1 MKNIRPFPVFKTFRL
16 KHLKRNISF
25 LIIIAFLNM
34 VVGCYYYKVNT
45 KTKLATK
52 DIIEFQ
58 NNNKFIIV
66 HSGIQIKYLKIISIE
81 NNVLYGSVSDFK
93 GHQKYKTTNP
103 ETSNRYKINNESD
116 VINEVHIYI
125 SGYVIKDNGKISF
138 PLSSITK
145 IEIYDPDHLATI
157 ASWVFGAI
165 GITALVA
172 VTLFIIVLLTKKSC
186 PFIYVWD
193 GKDYKFTGEIYSG
206 AVHPPLER
214 NDYLPLPDLKQKNG
228 EYNLKI
234 TNEIHE
240 IQHTNLTKL
249 IAIDHPE
256 GSTVLID
263 KYGVV
268 QTSTNMEFPLSACN
282 LNGKNILNLI
292 LNKDSLSY
300 LGDEAIETDGIIMNF
315 KHPKTVSNCKLFIR
329 AKNTFWLDYIFGKFY
344 DLFGSSFNKWNN
356 KQKTASESSLIKWS
370 LDQNIPL
377 SVYIEKNNKW
387 EFVDYYNLSGPMAY
401 KEDVLP
407 IDLTGI
413 DSDTIKIKLE
423 SGSYFWDIDYVG
435 ADFTKNLELKS
446 LEVPLQNAVNNK
458 GENITNL
465 LKDDDST
472 YYIQP
477 NVGDE
482 AMLTFSAPKTKS
494 TNRSVFLHSKGYYE
508 ILRNPSGIADRKYLV
523 EFRKPGRFNKFSI
536 EMLQLYNKNNKK

>member
-1 MKNIRPFPVFKTFRL
+1 
-16 KHLKRNISF
+16 
-25 LIIIAFLNM
+25 M

-66 HSGIQIKYLKIISIE
+66 HSGLQIKNLRINSIE
-81 NNVLYGSVSDFK
+81 NNVVFGSVSDFK

-125 SGYVIKDNGKISF
+125 SGFDIKDNGKISF

-145 IEIYDPDHLATI
+145 IEIYDPDKLATI

-186 PFIYVWD
+186 PFIYAWD

-214 NDYLPLPDLKQKNG
+214 DDYLPLPDLKEKNG
-228 EYNLKI
+228 KFYLKI

-249 IAIDHPE
+249 IEIDHPE
-256 GSTVLID
+256 GSKVLID

-268 QTSTNMEFPLSACN
+268 QTSTNIESPLSANN

-292 LNKDSLSY
+292 LNKDSSSY
-300 LGDEAIETDGIIMNF
+300 LGDEATEIDGIIMNF
-315 KHPKTVSNCKLFIR
+315 KHPKAVSNCKLFIR

-356 KQKTASESSLIKWS
+356 KQKTVSVFSLKKWS
-370 LDQNIPL
+370 LEQNIPL
-377 SVYIEKNNKW
+377 SIYIDKKNKW
-387 EFVDYYNLSGPMAY
+387 EFVDYFNLSGPMAY

-435 ADFTKNLELKS
+435 IDYTKNTELKRIDIS
-446 LEVPLQNAVNNK
+446 IQNATTSIGK
-458 GENITNL
+458 NITNQ
-465 LKDDDST
+465 LKDDDSL

-477 NVGDE
+477 NIGDE
-482 AMLTFSAPKTKS
+482 AELTFSVPNKTS
-494 TNRSVFLHSKGYYE
+494 TNRSIFLHSKGYYE
-508 ILRNPSGIADRKYLV
+508 ILRNPSGIADRKYLE
-523 EFRKPGRFNKFSI
+523 EFRKPGRFNKFSM
-536 EMLQLYNKNNKK
+536 ELLQSYNKNNLK